1 LKLYYYI
8 LIKYDTIA
16 ISKIIYRRDMKAYE
30 FKGYVQNNQMT
41 IPKDYGE
48 ILDGKSVRVII
59 LEKENQNEEPTIAP
73 VHETG
78 SNKKSKPVRK
88 VRKREE
94 NIDNQLKNML
104 DELNNE

>member
-1 LKLYYYI
+1 
-8 LIKYDTIA
+8 
-16 ISKIIYRRDMKAYE
+16 MKAYE

-73 VHETG
+73 IHEVAF
-78 SNKKSKPVRK
+78 NKKSKPVRK